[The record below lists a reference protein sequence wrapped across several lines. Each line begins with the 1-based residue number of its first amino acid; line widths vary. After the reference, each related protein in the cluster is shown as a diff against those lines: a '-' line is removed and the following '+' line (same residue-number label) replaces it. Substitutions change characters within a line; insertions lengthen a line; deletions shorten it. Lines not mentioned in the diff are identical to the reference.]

1 VNKKLYYLT
10 HFEQNANNLKNT
22 WKVINIQINRNKRNI
37 KQITAL
43 RKPNNFGIPY
53 NTSEI
58 PDIMNNHFATTVC
71 PQKSTLYRNYP
82 IVIRVEIILLFF
94 GTHCIGNNLSSKIPQ
109 PSTTFT
115 SYLPRFA
122 HSGSFVFEPVLPTEL
137 YLSLLIRLQLGCK
150 AVLLEFLNALD
161 ASYQLRYLSLSI
173 CQSTKVFIFLN

>member
-1 VNKKLYYLT
+1 MPNFRWSPQAKTITDMRRSDSNLPLRPISKRRLKQMNKPWIASGVRKSIKVKNQLFRSSYTNKYKLYRNKILTLTRVNKKLYYHT

-22 WKVINIQINRNKRNI
+22 WKVINLQINRNKRNI

-43 RKPNNFGIPY
+43 RKPNNVGIPY

-94 GTHCIGNNLSSKIPQ
+94 GTHS
-109 PSTTFT
+109 
-115 SYLPRFA
+115 
-122 HSGSFVFEPVLPTEL
+122 L
-137 YLSLLIRLQLGCK
+137 YRK
-150 AVLLEFLNALD
+150 
-161 ASYQLRYLSLSI
+161 
-173 CQSTKVFIFLN
+173 